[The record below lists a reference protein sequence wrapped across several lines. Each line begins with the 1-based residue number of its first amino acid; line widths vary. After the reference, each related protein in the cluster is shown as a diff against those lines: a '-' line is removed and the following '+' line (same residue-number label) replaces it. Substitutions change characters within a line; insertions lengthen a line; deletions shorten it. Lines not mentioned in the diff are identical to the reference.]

1 MCQQMLKLN
10 TRRLKTIS
18 MFHIQAGVASMYPL
32 QGAPLSQTSRQSGH
46 LTTHT
51 SSMHTCKISSVVS
64 VSVALAEPSARS
76 GSRPRVMR
84 VCLAG
89 ASPEQV
95 HVRLSVVSTGTA
107 TVSTGMLGLYLATR
121 RAVEP
126 PLVKTTMSE
135 ACTCIH
141 NKQPFIS

>member
-1 MCQQMLKLN
+1 
-10 TRRLKTIS
+10 
-18 MFHIQAGVASMYPL
+18 
-32 QGAPLSQTSRQSGH
+32 
-46 LTTHT
+46 
-51 SSMHTCKISSVVS
+51 
-64 VSVALAEPSARS
+64 
-76 GSRPRVMR
+76 MR

-107 TVSTGMLGLYLATR
+107 TVRTGMLGRYLATR

-135 ACTCIH
+135 ACTYNDH
-141 NKQPFIS
+141 NVLLIWMVYQHLYKTVEIKVCSYKKEL